1 MKEDNRSVWG
11 QWIAI
16 AALDSVTGG
25 RALHVELSA
34 ASFLLD
40 LPMLT
45 AWIAL
50 HGTEGNE
57 RLRQQGP

>member
-1 MKEDNRSVWG
+1 MDCNSCIG
-11 QWIAI
+11 HM
-16 AALDSVTGG
+16 TGG

-34 ASFLLD
+34 APFLLD